1 MSNHPVLSRLG
12 IARRAGLL
20 AVGTE
25 KVTAA
30 LKNKKAKLVV
40 IASDISPKTEK
51 ELCYLAKGDAKLMR
65 INVDLITM
73 SAAIGTTAGIV
84 AVTDEN
90 LAESIRKAGILN
102 DKI

>member
-1 MSNHPVLSRLG
+1 MHNHPVLSRMG

-30 LKNKKAKLVV
+30 VKSGRAHLIIL
-40 IASDISPKTEK
+40 ASDISPKTEK
-51 ELCYLAKGDAKLMR
+51 ELRFLTKGKTEMMR
-65 INVDLITM
+65 IEADLSAM
-73 SAAIGTTAGIV
+73 SAAIGIRAGV
-84 AVTDEN
+84 AAVTDN
-90 LAESIRKAGILN
+90 GLAQAIRKAGMLN

>member
-1 MSNHPVLSRLG
+1 MSNHPVLSRMG

-30 LKNKKAKLVV
+30 IKSGAAQLVLL
-40 IASDISPKTEK
+40 ASDISPKTEK
-51 ELCYLAKGDAKLMR
+51 ELRYLASGKTEIIRIDA
-65 INVDLITM
+65 DLATM
-73 SAAIGTTAGIV
+73 SAAIGIRAGIA
-84 AVTDEN
+84 AVTDGG
-90 LAESIRKAGILN
+90 LAKAIRKAGMLN